1 MQTKKNDVKYKAED
15 ILLARE
21 DRVNLQIKIL
31 KEYRVPLLVH
41 RVNYPGLYRNNN
53 TTEGISSI
61 IEIEICKVLSSKI
74 ISEYIQN
81 TAEGPICIFS
91 LNEDK
96 YKIKSV
102 VMEIE
107 EKHELG
113 RFVDLDV
120 YDEDGL
126 SMSRLQMDKPKRKCY
141 LCENDAV
148 YCIRSRNHSEEEITG
163 YIKNRYDLYYKK
175 Q

>member
-1 MQTKKNDVKYKAED
+1 MQTKKNDHEYKAED

-21 DRVNLQIKIL
+21 SRVTLQVEIL
-31 KEYRVPLLVH
+31 KKYRASLLVH

-53 TTEGISSI
+53 ITEGISTI
-61 IEIEICKVLSSKI
+61 IEMEICKVLSSKI
-74 ISEYIQN
+74 ISEYRRN

-91 LNEDK
+91 LKEDK

-102 VMEIE
+102 TMEIE

-120 YDEDGL
+120 YDENGVGI
-126 SMSRLQMDKPKRKCY
+126 SRLQMDKSKRKCY

-148 YCIRSRNHSEEEITG
+148 YCIRNGNHSQDEIIE
-163 YIKNRYDLYYKK
+163 YIKNRYAYIAKAL
-175 Q
+175 